1 LATPETEFW
10 DEIQTKVFRVLLL
23 VLHTHLYNF
32 ALRFLFLQTHTTSY
46 SFYSV
51 SVSTLQEKGEKPDR
65 KPHPLSTGLRN
76 PNRNKSMSRNLKEI
90 GCS

>member
-10 DEIQTKVFRVLLL
+10 EEIQTKVLRVLLL
-23 VLHTHLYNF
+23 VIHIHLYSF

-51 SVSTLQEKGEKPDR
+51 SVSTLKEKEGKPVR
-65 KPHPLSTGLRN
+65 NPHPLSTGLRN
-76 PNRNKSMSRNLKEI
+76 PYRNKSTSRNLKEI
-90 GCS
+90 GCL